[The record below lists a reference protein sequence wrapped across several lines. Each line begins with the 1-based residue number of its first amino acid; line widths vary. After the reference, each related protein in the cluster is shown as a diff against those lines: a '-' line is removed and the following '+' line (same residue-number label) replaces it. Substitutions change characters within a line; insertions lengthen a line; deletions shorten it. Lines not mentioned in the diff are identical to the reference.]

1 MEENRRRNEA
11 PSGMEGARRAT
22 GVPEGGERPPAGLSG
37 EEYWEEV
44 RDEDQTVG
52 WLRLPRLSGGR
63 KNRSLKSQKQ
73 QRTTRLTPAQRL
85 LILDTWQRSGLPAKD
100 FAGIVGIASHTLY
113 SWKRKFDDQGPEGLF
128 FTKGGSKPRSSR
140 LPEVTKRT
148 ILMIKE
154 SNPDFGC
161 RRISAM
167 LERGPGLAASANAV
181 ARVLKEAGYQSED
194 QPTKPHPDKKRR
206 FERKEVNTLWQTDLF
221 SFVLK
226 RQNRRVHLVIYMDD
240 HSRYIVSHGLHLSA
254 SGELVIEVLRSGIAS
269 YGPPQELLTDNGS
282 QYKPWRGKGDFTREC
297 EKQGIKQIVSRPRHP
312 QTLGKVE
319 RFWSTLWKEMLEEAI
334 FVDLGEAR
342 ERIGL
347 FIDYY
352 NFQRPHQGIDN
363 LVPADR
369 YFGAA
374 QEIQETLQA
383 RVAANSLSLAK
394 NGIPQ
399 EEFYL
404 TGQVGGKPVSVRAED
419 GRLIIHG
426 EQVEH
431 EEPAKPGTSPLDEGL
446 KKIRES
452 FNTHYNE
459 KERSHDRETE
469 TTEITDRAGTDHSTI
484 TGGTGHGAGNT
495 RADEQECAGAG
506 SDRPGSTGRDTDP
519 DRSST
524 ASGDQ
529 STGILQSGEQGITGP
544 GESMREQTQRP
555 GRELPQTDPGVG
567 RSEPEAGAGS
577 TEIPEPDP
585 SSTESDRRDA
595 AGGVP
600 AESPGQP
607 QQQSSEETEPEEST
621 GPESSRP
628 FTGQD
633 THEQSQK
640 QDHEKPAESRRVEK

>member
-1 MEENRRRNEA
+1 MEENRRMNEA
-11 PSGMEGARRAT
+11 PSGMEGARRAS
-22 GVPEGGERPPAGLSG
+22 GVPEGGDSPPERGGVDEG
-37 EEYWEEV
+37 EWEEV

-52 WLRLPRLSGGR
+52 WQRLPRLSGGR
-63 KNRSLKSQKQ
+63 KSRSLKTEKQ
-73 QRTTRLTPAQRL
+73 HRTNRLTPEQRL

-100 FAGIVGIASHTLY
+100 FAGIVGIASYTLY

-128 FTKGGSKPRSSR
+128 FSKGGSKPRSSR

-167 LERGPGLAASANAV
+167 LERGPGLAASANTV
-181 ARVLKEAGYQSED
+181 ARVLKEAGYHSEE

-206 FERKEVNTLWQTDLF
+206 FERKEVNQLWQTDLF

-254 SGELVIEVLRSGIAS
+254 SGELVIEVMRSGIAS
-269 YGPPQELLTDNGS
+269 YGPPVELLTDNGS

-342 ERIGL
+342 ERIAH

-352 NFQRPHQGIDN
+352 NFQRPHQGIDD

-374 QEIQETLQA
+374 EEIKETLRA

-431 EEPAKPGTSPLDEGL
+431 EEVSMPGTSPLDEGL
-446 KKIRES
+446 KKISES
-452 FNTHYNE
+452 FKTTYN
-459 KERSHDRETE
+459 KE
-469 TTEITDRAGTDHSTI
+469 EITNDKETGNTDRTDTGIAGAGTDGRGEST
-484 TGGTGHGAGNT
+484 GEPRDRNPG
-495 RADEQECAGAG
+495 ADERECPGAG
-506 SDRPGSTGRDTDP
+506 SGSTGSFGRDTDP
-519 DRSST
+519 CRSSGM
-524 ASGDQ
+524 SGDQ
-529 STGILQSGEQGITGP
+529 SPGVLQSGEQGITGA
-544 GESMREQTQRP
+544 GESMREQTEGP
-555 GRELPQTDPGVG
+555 GSELQKADPHPGG
-567 RSEPEAGAGS
+567 EQPETGAGS
-577 TEIPEPDP
+577 QTIPESDP
-585 SSTESDRRDA
+585 SSAESDRRDA
-595 AGGVP
+595 GGGV
-600 AESPGQP
+600 SPELPEEHRQHR
-607 QQQSSEETEPEEST
+607 SEETGSESPSPAS
-621 GPESSRP
+621 GRP
-628 FTGQD
+628 FTGQEA
-633 THEQSQK
+633 HE
-640 QDHEKPAESRRVEK
+640 